1 MFYGLSKVLKQL
13 LPKQLFYRGLLI
25 VALPIVI
32 LQITISVVFFDSLWI
47 KTNKGMTR
55 ALVGEI
61 KTFIDLYTSD
71 GVDKSFI
78 ENTFEQYSQIDV
90 IYFNEKE
97 FSDLMNEKW
106 YSPIDRS
113 LRRELKSKNLNY
125 WFDTSRFKNTVNLKI
140 QVQSGYF
147 DFFIPRDRLTST
159 SVRIFALWITLP
171 AILIV
176 AIAIIFLKNQT
187 RPIKKLA
194 EVSKKF
200 GRGEDIEEF
209 VPSGASEIRQAGF
222 EFEKMRKRILRH
234 LNQRSEMLS
243 GISHDLRTPLT
254 RMKLQISLMKD
265 EKAKSELETD
275 VNEMTSMLDSYV
287 SFVKTESP
295 EPIET
300 IIINELIGDIVKT
313 VEKNGIELTIKEK
326 NTIQT
331 SGRQIQLKR
340 AFNNIIDNSQRYA
353 KKIEIILYTN
363 EKDCVIEFNDDG
375 EGIPKNKYED
385 VFKPFFTLDPSRNKL
400 KGESGLGLTITRDI
414 IRSHGGDV
422 KLSESNLG
430 GLQLKVL
437 LPL

>member
-1 MFYGLSKVLKQL
+1 MIKKIIPSTLIGRSIIIIFVPIIIIVLLTSFVFYQTSWSIISKRLTESVAADINVLVKLINSDLTDNAINIANQDFKMKINIISDKQL
-13 LPKQLFYRGLLI
+13 LSSKFSLNSGILSNRLNQSLSNLKKKFDYDLSNLEEGVLI
-25 VALPIVI
+25 YIQIDNDI
-32 LQITISVVFFDSLWI
+32 L
-47 KTNKGMTR
+47 
-55 ALVGEI
+55 EI
-61 KTFIDLYTSD
+61 N
-71 GVDKSFI
+71 VDK
-78 ENTFEQYSQIDV
+78 
-90 IYFNEKE
+90 
-97 FSDLMNEKW
+97 
-106 YSPIDRS
+106 
-113 LRRELKSKNLNY
+113 
-125 WFDTSRFKNTVNLKI
+125 
-140 QVQSGYF
+140 
-147 DFFIPRDRLTST
+147 DRLYSE
-159 SVRIFALWITLP
+159 SAFVFLLWMIFASI
-171 AILIV
+171 ILFFMSYFLMSRQLKPFKRL
-176 AIAIIFLKNQT
+176 AII
-187 RPIKKLA
+187 A
-194 EVSKKF
+194 ETF
-200 GRGEDIEEF
+200 GRGLDAPDIKTA
-209 VPSGASEIRQAGF
+209 GAYEIRQTANAF
-222 EFEKMRKRILRH
+222 NQMRTRIKRFLK
-234 LNQRSEMLS
+234 QRTEMLA
-243 GISHDLRTPLT
+243 GVSHDLRTPLT

-265 EKAKSELETD
+265 EKAKSELEVD

-300 IIINELIGDIVKT
+300 IIINELISDIVKT
-313 VEKNGIELTIKEK
+313 VEKNGVELTIKEK

-340 AFNNIIDNSQRYA
+340 AFNNIIDNSKRYA

-375 EGIPKNKYED
+375 EGIPRDKYED

>member
-1 MFYGLSKVLKQL
+1 MIKKIIPSTLIGRSIIIIFVPIIIIVLLTSFVFYQTSWSIISKRLTESVAADINVLVKLINSDLTDNAVNIANQDFKMKINIIRDKQL
-13 LPKQLFYRGLLI
+13 LSSKFSLNSGILSNRLNQSLSNLKKKFDYDLSNLEEGVLI
-25 VALPIVI
+25 YIQIEEDI
-32 LQITISVVFFDSLWI
+32 L
-47 KTNKGMTR
+47 
-55 ALVGEI
+55 EI
-61 KTFIDLYTSD
+61 N
-71 GVDKSFI
+71 VDK
-78 ENTFEQYSQIDV
+78 
-90 IYFNEKE
+90 
-97 FSDLMNEKW
+97 
-106 YSPIDRS
+106 
-113 LRRELKSKNLNY
+113 
-125 WFDTSRFKNTVNLKI
+125 
-140 QVQSGYF
+140 
-147 DFFIPRDRLTST
+147 DRLYSE
-159 SVRIFALWITLP
+159 SAFVFLLWMIFASI
-171 AILIV
+171 ILFFMSYFLMSRQLRPLKRL
-176 AIAIIFLKNQT
+176 AII
-187 RPIKKLA
+187 A
-194 EVSKKF
+194 ETF
-200 GRGEDIEEF
+200 GRGLDAPDIKTA
-209 VPSGASEIRQAGF
+209 GAYEIRQTANAF
-222 EFEKMRKRILRH
+222 NQMRTRIKRFLK
-234 LNQRSEMLS
+234 QRTEMLA
-243 GISHDLRTPLT
+243 GVSHDLRTPLT

-265 EKAKSELETD
+265 EKAKSELEVD

-300 IIINELIGDIVKT
+300 IIINELICDIVKT
-313 VEKNGIELTIKEK
+313 VEKNDVELNVKEK

-375 EGIPKNKYED
+375 EGIPRDKYED

-422 KLSESNLG
+422 KLSKSNRG

>member
-1 MFYGLSKVLKQL
+1 MIKKIIPSTLIGRSIIIIFVPIIIIVLLTSFVFYQTSWSIISKRLTESVAADINVLVKLINSDLTNNAINIANQDFKMKINIISDKQL
-13 LPKQLFYRGLLI
+13 LSSKFSLNSGILSNRLNQSLSNLKKKFDYDLSNLEEGVLI
-25 VALPIVI
+25 YIQIDNDI
-32 LQITISVVFFDSLWI
+32 L
-47 KTNKGMTR
+47 
-55 ALVGEI
+55 EI
-61 KTFIDLYTSD
+61 N
-71 GVDKSFI
+71 VDK
-78 ENTFEQYSQIDV
+78 
-90 IYFNEKE
+90 
-97 FSDLMNEKW
+97 
-106 YSPIDRS
+106 
-113 LRRELKSKNLNY
+113 
-125 WFDTSRFKNTVNLKI
+125 
-140 QVQSGYF
+140 
-147 DFFIPRDRLTST
+147 DRLYSE
-159 SVRIFALWITLP
+159 SAFVFLLWMIFASL
-171 AILIV
+171 ILFFMSYFLMSRQLRPLKRL
-176 AIAIIFLKNQT
+176 AII
-187 RPIKKLA
+187 A
-194 EVSKKF
+194 ETF
-200 GRGEDIEEF
+200 GRGLDAPDIKTA
-209 VPSGASEIRQAGF
+209 GAYEIRQTANAF
-222 EFEKMRKRILRH
+222 NQMRTRIKRFLK
-234 LNQRSEMLS
+234 QRTEMLA
-243 GISHDLRTPLT
+243 GVSHDLRTPLT

-265 EKAKSELETD
+265 EKAKSELEVD

-300 IIINELIGDIVKT
+300 IIINELISDIVKT
-313 VEKNGIELTIKEK
+313 VEKNGVQLTIIEK

-375 EGIPKNKYED
+375 EGIPRDKYED